1 MSVIYSV
8 IDSITKEEQNFYDSR
23 LPQALAWA
31 KDCKRQM
38 KSLSGRE
45 YEVVVKTETETL
57 NLKEYENRLGG
68 KKDS

>member
-45 YEVVVKTETETL
+45 YEVVVKTETQTL
-57 NLKEYENRLGG
+57 NLKEYENTFGG
-68 KKDS
+68 

>member
-8 IDSITKEEQNFYDSR
+8 IDSETKEEQNFYDSR
-23 LPQALAWA
+23 LPQSLVWA

-45 YEVVVKTETETL
+45 YEVVVKTENEIL
-57 NLKEYENRLGG
+57 SLKEYEHTLGG
-68 KKDS
+68 KKN